1 MKHDQSTFDRRTVL
15 RTAAVLSAGLA
26 GCLNGSTETGDGTT
40 TPNDDSDEQG
50 ILRQVA
56 VEGTE
61 LGVELGSEADVDRV
75 NLIQPNGELF
85 GTREVAAGV
94 QQVSF
99 EIGTAYDPG
108 EYRILAVQNGETA
121 AETSLEIRP
130 QLEIVDVGLFRNNP
144 DKPWDEVYGE
154 SETDTK
160 KNGEAFVTVAN
171 TGTGPEAVIEL
182 RFVGDVPN
190 PIENPHGSGIHDSD
204 AVSIL
209 PGDEIDLFSNSF
221 PFGAE
226 IGEKGMGCLITGNEG
241 QFKVTFE
248 VRTTTQNVERDFNVQ
263 YSGSDVMH
271 DCLIEITEV

>member
-1 MKHDQSTFDRRTVL
+1 M
-15 RTAAVLSAGLA
+15 LSAGLA

-61 LGVELGSEADVDRV
+61 LGVELGSVADVDRV

-154 SETDTK
+154 SETNRV
-160 KNGEAFVTVAN
+160 KNSEAYVEVRN
-171 TGTGPEAVIEL
+171 MGNGPDAVVEL
-182 RFVGDVPN
+182 RFSGDVPHLA
-190 PIENPHGSGIHDSD
+190 EHYEGSGLH
-204 AVSIL
+204 
-209 PGDEIDLFSNSF
+209 GIDHIVVPPEERTNLFSSTF
-221 PFGAE
+221 PFGPKL
-226 IGEKGMGCLITGNEG
+226 GDDGMGCSINENQG
-241 QFKVTFE
+241 E
-248 VRTTTQNVERDFNVQ
+248 FNVMIESMVTGREVTKTFRVT
-263 YSGSDVMH
+263 YSGSEEMR
-271 DCLIEITEV
+271 DCDIDISVT